1 MIRFIKKKTF
11 NEFCLF
17 DRFVFK
23 ISYKASLNL
32 TCMPIS
38 NIYSFIL
45 LRVSHIHVHLNYLF
59 ICKYNSLHKFYLIAM
74 HYIVALY
81 YEIIQLSY
89 F

>member
-11 NEFCLF
+11 NEFYPTVLF
-17 DRFVFK
+17 LK
-23 ISYKASLNL
+23 YHIKL
-32 TCMPIS
+32 
-38 NIYSFIL
+38 
-45 LRVSHIHVHLNYLF
+45 VSHIHVHLNYLF

-74 HYIVALY
+74 HYIVTLY